1 METGKAGIQEEKEK
15 MSDIRVE
22 IKQDNT
28 KEVKKALEEALDAAM
43 EAVGI
48 QAEGYAK
55 LNLETNPR
63 RVDTGLL
70 RNSITYVVAG
80 QPPHINS
87 YHADKPSEYGAY
99 KIGRY
104 MGTQPK
110 ESTPAVY
117 IGTNV
122 EYAPYVHE
130 GSKTVQPPN
139 RFLKNAAQGHEEEY
153 KRLIETVLEG

>member
-1 METGKAGIQEEKEK
+1 MSGIN
-15 MSDIRVE
+15 VE

-28 KEVKKALEEALDAAM
+28 DEVKKALEEALDRAM
-43 EAVGI
+43 EKVGI

-80 QPPHINS
+80 QPPHIKS
-87 YHADKPSEYGAY
+87 YHADKPSEFGAY

-104 MGTQPK
+104 MGTQPQ

-139 RFLKNAAQGHEEEY
+139 RFLKNAAQGHEDEY
-153 KRLIETVLEG
+153 KQLVEAELKG